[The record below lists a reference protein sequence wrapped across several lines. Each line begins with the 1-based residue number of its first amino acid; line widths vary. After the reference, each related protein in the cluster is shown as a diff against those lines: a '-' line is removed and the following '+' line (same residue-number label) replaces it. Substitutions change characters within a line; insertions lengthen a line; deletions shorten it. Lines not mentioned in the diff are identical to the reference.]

1 MDDEGKNGPEIM
13 KKAKQFQSTLR
24 PTDYILIYIYGFCYD
39 GKTSSKDGLL
49 IGYIKYPLDNEIKSL
64 SNQQT

>member
-13 KKAKQFQSTLR
+13 KKAKEFQSTLR
-24 PTDYILIYIYGFCYD
+24 PIDFIIIYINGCCNNCY
-39 GKTSSKDGLL
+39 TSSKDGLL
-49 IGYIKYPLDNEIKSL
+49 IGSNYPLNKEIKSL